1 MNNEEYNTKVELRTI
16 VEAANSKGE
25 AIEELIKAGASFKD
39 ALAAWS
45 EFGASTKENGFRGKF
60 YAKLKEGDLT
70 REEVKAFCKE
80 FGSKNDAK
88 QWTHYEAIAKLVRE
102 VREDLE

>member
-1 MNNEEYNTKVELRTI
+1 MKDEYKVI
-16 VEAANSKGE
+16 VESANSKGE

-45 EFGASTKENGFRGKF
+45 GFGASTKENGFRGKF